1 MDPKWN
7 EDLPIYRQLRDR
19 VVAMILEGVLDDGD
33 ALPSVRNVAAEY
45 RLNPLTVLKGY
56 QELVDEGLVEKKRG
70 RGMFVTDGARVQL
83 LKDERR
89 RFIDKEWPLVSAT
102 IERLGLSAE
111 DLLKDIG
118 GSGKGGRMTSLVSA
132 RNVSKSFG
140 NFRAVD
146 DVSFDIEKGRIMGL
160 IGPNGAGKTT
170 LLKAVLGLTDCQGS
184 LSVLGLDPFR
194 QRKELMQNIC
204 FIADVA
210 VLPRWIRVNQLLDFL
225 QSVHPK
231 FSRARAE
238 ELLQKTDINAKSK
251 VRELS
256 KGMVTQLH
264 LSIIT
269 AIDAKLLVLDEPT
282 IGLDIIF
289 RKEFYGNLLND
300 YFDEERTII
309 ITTHQVEE
317 IENLLTDVMFIN
329 HGKVVLDSQ
338 MDDIPEKFV
347 ELLASTDNAAK
358 AQTFNPI
365 YEKDVFGKKVL
376 TFEDV
381 DRDQLAGLGELR
393 TPDIADLFVAK
404 VKGEAA

>member
-1 MDPKWN
+1 
-7 EDLPIYRQLRDR
+7 
-19 VVAMILEGVLDDGD
+19 
-33 ALPSVRNVAAEY
+33 
-45 RLNPLTVLKGY
+45 
-56 QELVDEGLVEKKRG
+56 
-70 RGMFVTDGARVQL
+70 
-83 LKDERR
+83 
-89 RFIDKEWPLVSAT
+89 
-102 IERLGLSAE
+102 
-111 DLLKDIG
+111 
-118 GSGKGGRMTSLVSA
+118 
-132 RNVSKSFG
+132 
-140 NFRAVD
+140 
-146 DVSFDIEKGRIMGL
+146 
-160 IGPNGAGKTT
+160 
-170 LLKAVLGLTDCQGS
+170 
-184 LSVLGLDPFR
+184 
-194 QRKELMQNIC
+194 
-204 FIADVA
+204 
-210 VLPRWIRVNQLLDFL
+210 
-225 QSVHPK
+225 
-231 FSRARAE
+231 
-238 ELLQKTDINAKSK
+238 
-251 VRELS
+251 
-256 KGMVTQLH
+256 MVTQLH

-317 IENLLTDVMFIN
+317 IENLLTEVMFIN

-338 MDDIPEKFV
+338 MDDIPEKYV

-376 TFEDV
+376 TFEGI

>member
-1 MDPKWN
+1 
-7 EDLPIYRQLRDR
+7 
-19 VVAMILEGVLDDGD
+19 
-33 ALPSVRNVAAEY
+33 
-45 RLNPLTVLKGY
+45 
-56 QELVDEGLVEKKRG
+56 
-70 RGMFVTDGARVQL
+70 
-83 LKDERR
+83 
-89 RFIDKEWPLVSAT
+89 
-102 IERLGLSAE
+102 
-111 DLLKDIG
+111 
-118 GSGKGGRMTSLVSA
+118 MTSLVSA

-140 NFRAVD
+140 NLRAVD
-146 DVSFDIEKGRIMGL
+146 DASFEIEKGRIMGL

-170 LLKAVLGLTDCQGS
+170 LLKAVLGLTDCEGS

-194 QRKELMQNIC
+194 QRRELMQNIC

-210 VLPRWIRVNQLLDFL
+210 VLPRWIKVNQLLDFMGA
-225 QSVHPK
+225 VHPN
-231 FSRARAE
+231 FSRDRAE
-238 ELLQKTDINAKSK
+238 ELLKQTDIKRESK

-282 IGLDIIF
+282 LGLDIIF

-329 HGKVVLDSQ
+329 HGKIVLDAV
-338 MDDIPEKFV
+338 METIPDTYV
-347 ELLASTDNAAK
+347 ELLASAENAAEASK
-358 AQTFNPI
+358 FKPI
-365 YEKDVFGKKVL
+365 YQRDVFGKKVL
-376 TFEDV
+376 TFEGV
-381 DRDQLAGLGELR
+381 DRELLQGLGEIR